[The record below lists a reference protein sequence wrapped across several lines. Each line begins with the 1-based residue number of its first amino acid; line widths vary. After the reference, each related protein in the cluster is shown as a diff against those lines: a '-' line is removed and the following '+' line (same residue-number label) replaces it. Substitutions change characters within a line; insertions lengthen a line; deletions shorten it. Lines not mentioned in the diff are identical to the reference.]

1 MITTSVVFDHR
12 ARTKKGNEG
21 PVEIRISVDRKSYYI
36 QTGVMVLHD
45 EFVGGT
51 VVDREDSDE
60 FNERIRI
67 LCKKV
72 NAVINEYLAKDMP
85 LDILKLDAGFFRGSE
100 DNPRTRIVV
109 SEALALAKSL
119 NMKTVAEGVEDK
131 STVDFLAQEGCDM
144 IQGYYFAK
152 PMPQAE
158 YENTVIPV
166 PGQQVQAPAAE
177 PAPAEPEE

>member
-1 MITTSVVFDHR
+1 MNR
-12 ARTKKGNEG
+12 
-21 PVEIRISVDRKSYYI
+21 
-36 QTGVMVLHD
+36 
-45 EFVGGT
+45 
-51 VVDREDSDE
+51 
-60 FNERIRI
+60 
-67 LCKKV
+67 
-72 NAVINEYLAKDMP
+72 
-85 LDILKLDAGFFRGSE
+85 
-100 DNPRTRIVV
+100 RTRIVV

-166 PGQQVQAPAAE
+166 PGQQVQAPVEAPVAQAVPVPSVEPAPAAE

>member
-1 MITTSVVFDHR
+1 MQFPSQFFRQGDVFRSAD
-12 ARTKKGNEG
+12 AL
-21 PVEIRISVDRKSYYI
+21 SY
-36 QTGVMVLHD
+36 
-45 EFVGGT
+45 
-51 VVDREDSDE
+51 SDQDVR
-60 FNERIRI
+60 FT
-67 LCKKV
+67 
-72 NAVINEYLAKDMP
+72 
-85 LDILKLDAGFFRGSE
+85 DAGFFRGSE

-131 STVDFLAQEGCDM
+131 STVDFLAREGCDM

-166 PGQQVQAPAAE
+166 SGQQVQAPVEKPAAPAEAPVAQAVPVPSVE
-177 PAPAEPEE
+177 PAPAAEPDQAETKE

>member
-1 MITTSVVFDHR
+1 MTFKNHTELVIDFAFV
-12 ARTKKGNEG
+12 
-21 PVEIRISVDRKSYYI
+21 PVRIGIEVANRRDLEAFFGHQHLKTDAGTRIFHALESIGDRKARA
-36 QTGVMVLHD
+36 
-45 EFVGGT
+45 FVIRVSQ
-51 VVDREDSDE
+51 VVDTGHVHEHIE
-60 FNERIRI
+60 
-67 LCKKV
+67 
-72 NAVINEYLAKDMP
+72 
-85 LDILKLDAGFFRGSE
+85 LDAGFFRGSE